1 MREKHTI
8 FPGNVAE
15 HNAHAL
21 APKAGDFAA
30 TLDRVQAR
38 TRATPCRVDEE
49 EQVARASSPPAAGLL
64 RRALSGD
71 GGHVVEESPPV
82 ATTARRER
90 LCQRFVRPVHCRP
103 SRSKL

>member
-71 GGHVVEESPPV
+71 YRKTRTFLPTFRSSSPLSSV
-82 ATTARRER
+82 
-90 LCQRFVRPVHCRP
+90 
-103 SRSKL
+103 